1 MPLGIDGKQG
11 YMESELL
18 IFERDEWQRLAQELA
33 LSPRQS
39 DVMYLLLTGK
49 SDKQISK
56 EAGIALPTVRTHFG
70 RLFQKFNVQ
79 DRSELILSVFYHYK
93 YHRTTNNK

>member
-1 MPLGIDGKQG
+1 
-11 YMESELL
+11 MESDLL
-18 IFERDEWQRLAQELA
+18 IFKRDEWQRLAQELA

-93 YHRTTNNK
+93 YHSTANDK

>member
-1 MPLGIDGKQG
+1 
-11 YMESELL
+11 MEAGLV
-18 IFERDEWQRLAQELA
+18 IFKRDEWRHLAGELS

-39 DVMYLLLTGK
+39 DILYLLLTGK
-49 SDKQISK
+49 SDKQISR

-79 DRSELILSVFYHYK
+79 DRSELILSVFYHCK
-93 YHRTTNNK
+93 QNGTLHNQPAV

>member
-1 MPLGIDGKQG
+1 
-11 YMESELL
+11 MESELVL
-18 IFERDEWQRLAQELA
+18 FKKDEWQRLAEELA

-39 DVMYLLLTGK
+39 DIMYLLLTGK

-93 YHRTTNNK
+93 NNRASDGR

>member
-1 MPLGIDGKQG
+1 MGTGRG
-11 YMESELL
+11 METGMLV
-18 IFERDEWQRLAQELA
+18 FERDEWRQIAEDLT

-39 DVMYLLLTGK
+39 DVLYLLLTGK

-93 YHRTTNNK
+93 QNGNLHKSR